1 MSVTCKPVVL
11 VLAGV
16 IIGAAINPVMTR
28 ITAQTK
34 PYVRLTAPRIPAVE
48 AKDMTPEQKAIG
60 GNANIASLLHN
71 PGLAK
76 QWWQWLTF
84 EYDQKGTR
92 GDAALP
98 LMDKELLL

>member
-1 MSVTCKPVVL
+1 MRFKSAVL
-11 VLAGV
+11 VLFGIAVGIGLGPV
-16 IIGAAINPVMTR
+16 ITHV
-28 ITAQTK
+28 TAQQSK
-34 PYVRLTAPRIPAVE
+34 KYVRLTTPRIPAVKAE
-48 AKDMTPEQKAIG
+48 DMTPEQKAIG

-98 LMDKELLL
+98 LMDKEL